1 MTHHY
6 NADTR
11 EDDSIMVL
19 ANEQLERELLESQKT
34 PLITCLSS
42 QRVISRNLSWLRERL
57 DTSKCFSRI
66 VSKLVRM
73 NLLCWTSA
81 NLRRKDALMEKSE
94 LDRQS
99 FQPALEDHSGG
110 LQLLFP
116 TVTLPIDQRKVRI
129 DAPWVSSSTEKDWL
143 NHHRKCLH
151 VTPHQ

>member
-73 NLLCWTSA
+73 NLLC
-81 NLRRKDALMEKSE
+81 
-94 LDRQS
+94 
-99 FQPALEDHSGG
+99 
-110 LQLLFP
+110 
-116 TVTLPIDQRKVRI
+116 
-129 DAPWVSSSTEKDWL
+129 
-143 NHHRKCLH
+143 
-151 VTPHQ
+151 